1 MGVFSFVSWTG
12 LHYERVGN
20 LHVIIV
26 VFQTELPS
34 EMPGK
39 TAYSFNYKIFIA
51 SDVKVRLLFKAKL
64 CAFAAIIGNRKCC
77 LLSGFVHLNC
87 TCNVKMTQWHK
98 VSVIQRTGIMMQ
110 RNSYFFLLLLFTLVR
125 QICNKSRKCVF
136 FSAASCFFFNRLICI
151 VSQKDRIC
159 LTSELTPQFNHNSQK
174 HSDNVMLLYFIKKQV
189 RGFSCVSSLSTCLNW
204 LVKWVFVYMPA

>member
-51 SDVKVRLLFKAKL
+51 SNVKVRLLFKAKL
-64 CAFAAIIGNRKCC
+64 CAFAAIIGNRQCC
-77 LLSGFVHLNC
+77 LVSAFVHLNC
-87 TCNVKMTQWHK
+87 TCNVKMTQ
-98 VSVIQRTGIMMQ
+98 
-110 RNSYFFLLLLFTLVR
+110 
-125 QICNKSRKCVF
+125 
-136 FSAASCFFFNRLICI
+136 
-151 VSQKDRIC
+151 
-159 LTSELTPQFNHNSQK
+159 
-174 HSDNVMLLYFIKKQV
+174 
-189 RGFSCVSSLSTCLNW
+189 
-204 LVKWVFVYMPA
+204 